1 MLGRNDT
8 MQMEKNLNS
17 PARVRLTALFDEGS
31 YKEIGSCVM
40 EKAAPAGVVCAYGY
54 INGNPA
60 YAFAQDQS
68 AECGAVGNAQAEKI
82 ARVYDLA
89 SRTGDPVV
97 GIFDSNGAFMDGTAA
112 SLNAYSMMMNKIS
125 AVSGVVP
132 QIAVVAGPC
141 AGSAAMMA
149 CAFDFVIM
157 TEDAEL
163 FLTPSFEKGAGSA
176 KAAAANGIAALT
188 AADDNAALAKAR
200 ELINLLP
207 VNNMASVPCME
218 YDAPAAAA
226 GKDLK
231 SAVDG
236 IADAGSVV
244 ELFADYAGAAYTAL
258 ATVEGSTVA
267 FAATNKTQDK
277 LTEADCA
284 KLARFVRTCDAF
296 SIPVITLVDTL
307 GFEGNSE
314 TELTGAVKALTR
326 LAGTYAEATTPKI
339 AVVTGKAVGP
349 VFVALAGKYS
359 NADFTFAVDGAYI
372 APLAP
377 EAAVEFLWHDKL
389 AGADNLAAKRTELAK
404 EYTDTLASA
413 MSAAQMGCVDEIVAA
428 ADLRS
433 TVAGALAMIADKRV
447 TNLPRKHNNLP
458 F

>member
-1 MLGRNDT
+1 

-40 EKAAPAGVVCAYGY
+40 EKTAPAGVVCAYGY
-54 INGNPA
+54 VNGNPV

-68 AECGAVGNAQAEKI
+68 VEKGAVGAAQADKI
-82 ARVYDLA
+82 AKVYNLA
-89 SRTGDPVV
+89 AKTGAPVV
-97 GIFDSNGAFMDGTAA
+97 GIFDSNGAFMDGTAE
-112 SLNAYSMMMNKIS
+112 SLNAYSRLMTKTA

-149 CAFDFVIM
+149 CAADFVVM
-157 TEDAEL
+157 SEESEL

-176 KAAAANGIAALT
+176 KAAAANGIAAMT
-188 AADDNAALAKAR
+188 AADDKAAIEKAR

-218 YDAPAAAA
+218 YEAPAATA
-226 GKDLK
+226 GKDLN
-231 SAVDG
+231 SIVDS
-236 IADAGSVV
+236 IADGGSVV
-244 ELFADYAGAAYTAL
+244 ELYADFAGAAYTAL
-258 ATVEGSTVA
+258 ATVAGSTVA
-267 FAATNKTQDK
+267 IAATNKTQDK

-284 KLARFVRTCDAF
+284 KLARFVRTADAF

-307 GFEGNSE
+307 GFDGNSD
-314 TELTGAVKALTR
+314 TELAGAVKALTR
-326 LAGTYAEATTPKI
+326 LAGTYTEATTAKI
-339 AVVTGKAVGP
+339 SVITGKAVGP
-349 VFVALAGKYS
+349 VFVAMAGKYS
-359 NADFTFAVDGAYI
+359 NADFTYALDGAYI

-389 AGADNLAAKRTELAK
+389 AGAENLAAKRAELAK

-413 MSAAQMGCVDEIVAA
+413 VSAAQQGCVDEIVEAA
-428 ADLRS
+428 ELRS
-433 TVAGALAMIADKRV
+433 VLEGALAMLESKRV

>member
-1 MLGRNDT
+1 

-40 EKAAPAGVVCAYGY
+40 EKTAPAGVVCAYGY
-54 INGNPA
+54 VNGNPV

-68 AECGAVGNAQAEKI
+68 VEKGAVGAAQADKI
-82 ARVYDLA
+82 AKVYNLA
-89 SRTGDPVV
+89 AKTGAPVV
-97 GIFDSNGAFMDGTAA
+97 GIFDSNGAFMDGTVE
-112 SLNAYSMMMNKIS
+112 SLNAYSRLMTKTA

-149 CAFDFVIM
+149 CAADFVVM
-157 TEDAEL
+157 SEEGEL

-176 KAAAANGIAALT
+176 KAAAVNGIAALT
-188 AADDNAALAKAR
+188 AADDQAAIEKAR

-218 YDAPAAAA
+218 YETPAVAA
-226 GKDLK
+226 GKDLN
-231 SAVDG
+231 SVVNS
-236 IADAGSVV
+236 IADGGSVV
-244 ELFADYAGAAYTAL
+244 ELYADYAGAAYTAL
-258 ATVEGSTVA
+258 ATVAGSTVA
-267 FAATNKTQDK
+267 IVATNKTQDK

-284 KLARFVRTCDAF
+284 KLARFVRTADAF

-307 GFEGNSE
+307 GFDGNSD
-314 TELTGAVKALTR
+314 TELAGAVKALTR
-326 LAGTYAEATTPKI
+326 LAGTYTEATTAKI
-339 AVVTGKAVGP
+339 SVITGKAVGP
-349 VFVALAGKYS
+349 VFVAMAGKYS
-359 NADFTFAVDGAYI
+359 NADFTYALDGAYI

-389 AGADNLAAKRTELAK
+389 VGAEDLTAKRAELAK

-413 MSAAQMGCVDEIVAA
+413 VSAAQQGCVDEIVDAA
-428 ADLRS
+428 ELRS
-433 TVAGALAMIADKRV
+433 TLTGALAMLESKRV

>member
-1 MLGRNDT
+1 

-31 YKEIGSCVM
+31 YKEIGSYVM

-54 INGNPA
+54 INGNPV

-68 AECGAVGNAQAEKI
+68 VECGAVGNAQAEKI

-89 SRTGDPVV
+89 SKTGDPVV

-112 SLNAYSMMMNKIS
+112 SLNAYSLLMNKIS
-125 AVSGVVP
+125 SVSGVVP
-132 QIAVVAGPC
+132 QIAVVAGTC

-149 CAFDFVIM
+149 CASDFVIM

-176 KAAAANGIAALT
+176 KAAAANGVAALT
-188 AADDNAALAKAR
+188 AADDTAAITKAR

-207 VNNMASVPCME
+207 VNNMASTPCME
-218 YDAPAAAA
+218 FDAPTAAA
-226 GKDLK
+226 GKDLQ
-231 SAVDG
+231 SAVNG

-244 ELFADYAGAAYTAL
+244 ELYADYAGAAYTAL
-258 ATVEGSTVA
+258 ATVEGFTVA

-296 SIPVITLVDTL
+296 SIPVVTLVDTL
-307 GFEGNSE
+307 GFEGNSD
-314 TELTGAVKALTR
+314 TELTGAVKAMTR
-326 LAGTYAEATTPKI
+326 LAGVYAEATTPKV
-339 AVVTGKAVGP
+339 AVITGKAVGP
-349 VFVALAGKYS
+349 VFVAMAGKYS
-359 NADFTFAVDGAYI
+359 NADFTFAVEDAYI

-389 AGADNLAAKRTELAK
+389 AGADNLTAKRTELAK

-413 MSAAQMGCVDEIVAA
+413 LSAAQMGCVDEIVAA

-433 TVAGALAMIADKRV
+433 VVAGALAMVADKRV

>member
-1 MLGRNDT
+1 

-40 EKAAPAGVVCAYGY
+40 EKTAPAGVVCAYGY
-54 INGNPA
+54 VNGNPV

-68 AECGAVGNAQAEKI
+68 VEKGAVGAAQADKI
-82 ARVYDLA
+82 AKVYNLA
-89 SRTGDPVV
+89 AKTGAPVV
-97 GIFDSNGAFMDGTAA
+97 GIFDSNGAFMDGTVE
-112 SLNAYSMMMNKIS
+112 SLNAYSRLMTKTA

-149 CAFDFVIM
+149 CAADFVVM
-157 TEDAEL
+157 SEEGEL

-176 KAAAANGIAALT
+176 KAAAANGIAAMT
-188 AADDNAALAKAR
+188 AADDKAAIEKAR

-218 YDAPAAAA
+218 YEAPTAAA

-231 SAVDG
+231 SIVNS
-236 IADAGSVV
+236 IADGDSVV
-244 ELFADYAGAAYTAL
+244 ELYADFAGAAYTAL
-258 ATVEGSTVA
+258 ATVAGSTVA
-267 FAATNKTQDK
+267 IAATNKTQDK

-284 KLARFVRTCDAF
+284 KLARFVRTADAF

-307 GFEGNSE
+307 GFDGNSD
-314 TELTGAVKALTR
+314 TELAGAVKALTR
-326 LAGTYAEATTPKI
+326 LAGTYTEATTAKI
-339 AVVTGKAVGP
+339 SVITGKAVGP
-349 VFVALAGKYS
+349 VFVAMAGKYS
-359 NADFTFAVDGAYI
+359 NADFTYALDGAYI

-389 AGADNLAAKRTELAK
+389 AGAENLAAKRAELAK

-413 MSAAQMGCVDEIVAA
+413 VSAAQQGCVDEIVEAA
-428 ADLRS
+428 ELRS
-433 TVAGALAMIADKRV
+433 VLEGALAMLESKRV

>member
-1 MLGRNDT
+1 
-8 MQMEKNLNS
+8 MQMDKNLNS
-17 PARVRLTALFDEGS
+17 PARVRLAALFDDGS
-31 YKEIGSCVM
+31 YKEIGSYVM
-40 EKAAPAGVVCAYGY
+40 EKTAPAGVVCAYGY
-54 INGNPA
+54 VNGSPA

-68 AECGAVGNAQAEKI
+68 VESGAVGNAQAEKI
-82 ARVYDLA
+82 ARVYELA

-112 SLNAYSMMMNKIS
+112 SLNAYSLLMNKIS
-125 AVSGVVP
+125 SVSGVVP

-149 CAFDFVIM
+149 CAFDFVVM
-157 TEDAEL
+157 TESAEL

-176 KAAAANGIAALT
+176 KAAAANGIAAMTAEDDT
-188 AADDNAALAKAR
+188 AAIAKAKA
-200 ELINLLP
+200 LLQMLP

-218 YDAPAAAA
+218 YEAPAAAA

-231 SAVDG
+231 SIVES
-236 IADAGSVV
+236 IADGGSVV
-244 ELFADYAGAAYTAL
+244 ELYADYADAAYTAL
-258 ATVEGSTVA
+258 ATVAGSTVA
-267 FAATNKTQDK
+267 IAATNKTGDK

-296 SIPVITLVDTL
+296 TIPVVTLVDTL
-307 GFEGNSE
+307 GFAGNSD
-314 TELTGAVKALTR
+314 TELAGAVKALTR
-326 LAGTYAEATTPKI
+326 LAGSYAEATTPKI

-349 VFVALAGKYS
+349 VFVAMAGKYS
-359 NADFTFAVDGAYI
+359 NADFTYALSDAYI

-389 AGADNLAAKRTELAK
+389 TGAENLAAKRAELAK

-413 MSAAQMGCVDEIVAA
+413 MSAAQQGCVDEIVEAA
-428 ADLRS
+428 ELRS
-433 TVAGALAMIADKRV
+433 VLEGALAMLADKRV

>member
-1 MLGRNDT
+1 

-17 PARVRLTALFDEGS
+17 PARVRLAALFDEGS
-31 YKEIGSCVM
+31 YKEIGSYVM
-40 EKAAPAGVVCAYGY
+40 EKNAPAGVVCAYGY
-54 INGNPA
+54 VNGSTA

-68 AECGAVGNAQAEKI
+68 VESGAVGSAQAEKI
-82 ARVYDLA
+82 ARVYELA

-112 SLNAYSMMMNKIS
+112 SLNAYSLLMNKIS
-125 AVSGVVP
+125 SVSGVVP

-149 CAFDFVIM
+149 CAFDFVVM
-157 TEDAEL
+157 TENAEL

-176 KAAAANGIAALT
+176 KAAAANGIAAITAEDDT
-188 AADDNAALAKAR
+188 AAIAKAKA
-200 ELINLLP
+200 LLQMLP

-218 YDAPAAAA
+218 YEDPTAAA

-231 SAVDG
+231 SIVES
-236 IADAGSVV
+236 IADGGSVV
-244 ELFADYAGAAYTAL
+244 ELYADYADAAYTAL
-258 ATVEGSTVA
+258 ATVAGSTVA
-267 FAATNKTQDK
+267 IAATNKTGDK

-296 SIPVITLVDTL
+296 TIPVITLVDTL
-307 GFEGNSE
+307 GFEGNSD
-314 TELTGAVKALTR
+314 TELAGAVKALTR
-326 LAGTYAEATTPKI
+326 LAGSYSEATTPKI

-349 VFVALAGKYS
+349 VFVAMAGKYS
-359 NADFTFAVDGAYI
+359 NADFTYALSDAYI

-389 AGADNLAAKRTELAK
+389 AGAENLAAKRAELAK

-413 MSAAQMGCVDEIVAA
+413 MSAAQQGCVDEIVEAA
-428 ADLRS
+428 ELRS
-433 TVAGALAMIADKRV
+433 VLEGALAMLAEKRV